1 MFCDDA
7 FCLIYVVFTN
17 TGDGPLNLNYP
28 TGDAPMVSVRFQ
40 GNPDGAL
47 CWPYS
52 LFREIFHAIWVVWG
66 NAKFGA
72 KFGALSQNLGISWSS
87 RAVFTQNLSFF
98 GKFWLSFVKILPT
111 REFFGQEMQNLGRN
125 LGNI

>member
-1 MFCDDA
+1 MFVDQTVHE
-7 FCLIYVVFTN
+7 CLWTVHEHFVTVEPQRPGVV
-17 TGDGPLNLNYP
+17 
-28 TGDAPMVSVRFQ
+28 R
-40 GNPDGAL
+40 
-47 CWPYS
+47 WPYS